1 VDKPIKGAEMNINV
15 ICEGNPVDQKPG
27 KLADYTT
34 YNYLLIS
41 MGLLDVYE
49 EISGGSELN
58 PTVIEAIQKEAL
70 NMAQQLSPSVK
81 LETVK
86 EVQFK
91 DIARSLDVNNYSESH
106 IIEHDINHADP
117 TELPEIGDDFDF
129 PDEVILHKDRLELFK
144 SNVADCYNPKK
155 KPNPAKLEQFYGE
168 HVSELI
174 EAAERF
180 EKIYNLLSKQL
191 QKCEKEL
198 IDTASEAV
206 QSDFKIQELQAENEK
221 LKEENRELSG
231 LIRHSNGAFLH
242 VINQATKVTEK
253 LTRKAVNL

>member
-1 VDKPIKGAEMNINV
+1 MNINV

-27 KLADYTT
+27 KLADYSI

-58 PTVIEAIQKEAL
+58 PNVIEVIQKEAL

-86 EVQFK
+86 EVHFK
-91 DIARSLDVNNYSESH
+91 DVARRLDADNYSGSH
-106 IIEHDINHADP
+106 IIEHDIEDACP
-117 TELPEIGDDFDF
+117 TELPETGSDFDF
-129 PDEVILHKDRLELFK
+129 PDEVLVDKDRLELFK

-168 HVSELI
+168 HVSELV
-174 EAAERF
+174 EAVERF
-180 EKIYNLLSKQL
+180 EKIYNLISKQL

-206 QSDFKIQELQAENEK
+206 QSDFKIERLQSENEK

-231 LIRHSNGAFLH
+231 LIKHSNGAFLH

-253 LTRKAVNL
+253 LTQKAVNL

>member
-1 VDKPIKGAEMNINV
+1 MNINV

-58 PTVIEAIQKEAL
+58 PNVIEGIQKEAL

-91 DIARSLDVNNYSESH
+91 DVARSLDVDNYSESH
-106 IIEHDINHADP
+106 IIEHDIEDSCP
-117 TELPEIGDDFDF
+117 TELPEIGDDFDYTNKIF
-129 PDEVILHKDRLELFK
+129 VDEDLLVDKDRLELFRG
-144 SNVADCYNPKK
+144 NVADCCSPFKK
-155 KPNPAKLEQFYGE
+155 SSIEKLETFYAC

-174 EAAERF
+174 DAVEHY
-180 EKIYNLLSKQL
+180 EKIYNLLTKQL
-191 QKCEKEL
+191 QKYEKEL
-198 IDTASEAV
+198 TNMTSEAMK
-206 QSDFKIQELQAENEK
+206 SDLIIEKLRVENEK

-231 LIRHSNGAFLH
+231 LIKHSNGAFLH

-253 LTRKAVNL
+253 LTQKAVNL